1 MCNIF
6 FKRPRVFISYRRQS
20 ASGQAQ
26 IIYERLKRR
35 GVDAFRDTHDIN
47 AGRFAQI
54 IQQQINRRHNFV
66 IILTPDVFGSEW
78 VVREIKAALAQKRN
92 IIPVEVGTFKLGSA
106 ELPADIAELREFSAI
121 EWDPQYEN
129 AVVTRIL
136 RALQPPVWLWLSSLV
151 IAVSLFIGIASLV
164 AFLALSSGD
173 DGREAAKSPTPS
185 QSAEVVAIGPSLTP
199 SATLNPTESIATD
212 AAVIVT
218 GTAHADDVG
227 TRVAEIHTEQAATN
241 AYFATQ
247 TATFLPV
254 GAGGEG
260 GEGGANTVGETFT
273 PSVTFTPSITPN
285 ISETAVFQV
294 DARNTEAWLTVTLMT
309 LTVPPRRVTLTP
321 TPTPTILP
329 LSPVPPNNQQP
340 GATRGP
346 SSAVGSTPTWTP
358 SPTVTVSPTPSSTA
372 SVTGTPTILHTPTPS
387 PTAPTLPPTSA
398 YFALP
403 TPAIMSNPSF
413 VVIPVY
419 AGPSES
425 SGIVAFLNHADVVY
439 IYAELD
445 DRGWVFIGFG
455 WVKFDRVLS
464 VGNETD
470 IPIFQT
476 QVWNFEPAPTSEDDF
491 RALGYQ
497 MMTLTAG
504 DGGITGD
511 DDEDV
516 VVEPN
521 PGSTPTPTPGLNI
534 SQYQTFVAGL
544 TLTAMPTRTPT
555 MTRTIAPTL
564 TRTSV
569 PSATRTPVPTFTR
582 TPAVVVPTSAG
593 ELETFNPAR
602 FGCVISSYPTINV
615 REQPSTSSAVVGT
628 YPTGSVIP
636 VNGQQSG
643 WYRIGGGWIS
653 GEIMVVFA
661 TQGEADARCNSVPP
675 PVTPNPNVTP
685 PTSGPPPTPGPSP
698 TPEPFSVQII
708 NVAPGAY
715 GDLNN
720 NQGEPQGCR
729 VNFTAQLYGADS
741 LDVQICVQNGFYPY
755 PGNCEGTVTLHR
767 GDNDNLSATLGGA
780 RPTYC
785 GHVVNL
791 VVNSVV
797 VASASATCGGC

>member
-1 MCNIF
+1 MRNIFF
-6 FKRPRVFISYRRQS
+6 FKRPRVFISYHHQS
-20 ASGQAQ
+20 ARSHAET
-26 IIYERLKRR
+26 ISKRLRR
-35 GVDAFRDTHDIN
+35 YGVDVYYATNLKSKKDFTDTIEPE
-47 AGRFAQI
+47 I
-54 IQQQINRRHNFV
+54 SRRRNFIV
-66 IILTPDVFGSEW
+66 LLTPDWSNSEW
-78 VVREIKAALAQKRN
+78 VPLEVMAALGKQGD
-92 IIPVEVGTFKLGSA
+92 IIPVEIDGYSLKKDDLPDKIAKLKQVRPVVRWNSKR
-106 ELPADIAELREFSAI
+106 PSVRAI
-121 EWDPQYEN
+121 
-129 AVVTRIL
+129 VRL
-136 RALQPPVWLWLSSLV
+136 LQPPLWLWLLNLV
-151 IAVSLFIGIASLV
+151 IVVSLFIGVASLL

-199 SATLNPTESIATD
+199 SATLRPEEAIGAT
-212 AAVIVT
+212 AVAIVT
-218 GTAHADDVG
+218 STAYVEDVQ
-227 TRVAEIHTEQAATN
+227 EQVIAIYTQNAATN
-241 AYFATQ
+241 AAIGTE
-247 TATFLPV
+247 TAIALTI
-254 GAGGEG
+254 GDGSSGGEV
-260 GEGGANTVGETFT
+260 VGETVTPGPTLT
-273 PSVTFTPSITPN
+273 PSLTPDVL
-285 ISETAVFQV
+285 EAAVATV
-294 DARNTEAWLTVTLMT
+294 DARNTEAWLTATIMT
-309 LTVPPRRVTLTP
+309 LTVPPRRVTFTP

-329 LSPVPPNNQQP
+329 LSPVPPNNQNQQP

-476 QVWNFEPAPTSEDDF
+476 QVWNFEPVPTSEDDF

-555 MTRTIAPTL
+555 MTRTIAPTS

-582 TPAVVVPTSAG
+582 TPTAAVPPSAG
-593 ELETFNPAR
+593 EMEPFNPAR

-615 REQPSTSSAVVGT
+615 REQPTTSSAVVGT

-698 TPEPFSVQII
+698 TPEPFSIEI
-708 NVAPGAY
+708 LNVAPGTY
-715 GDLNN
+715 GSLINS
-720 NQGEPQGCR
+720 QGTPQGC
-729 VNFTAQLYGADS
+729 VVSFTVRLHGVDSIEAQIYMDNDFYAD
-741 LDVQICVQNGFYPY
+741 
-755 PGNCEGTVTLHR
+755 PGNFEQTVILYR
-767 GDNDNLSATLGGA
+767 GDNALSGAAGGS

-785 GHVVNL
+785 SHTINIVTSMGTF
-791 VVNSVV
+791 
-797 VASASATCGGC
+797 SAGATCGGC